1 MVLTRFSEIDFQL
14 NFESLKKELE
24 STPHFSVRKSF
35 KAIDEQRFKFLTEG
49 NIRLFLK
56 KMGHQPVKAELI
68 SIIRRFDV
76 DGDSKISFQEFSEA
90 IQPVFPCYTP
100 DKDPLIIVAGKQ
112 RFSPHKHSPAKIDY
126 FREDEPSEYK
136 SADKHGSKIKR
147 SLFQLNKVREEFNQS
162 YLEDR

>member
-1 MVLTRFSEIDFQL
+1 MVFTHFSEIDFQL

-100 DKDPLIIVAGKQ
+100 DKDPLIIVA
-112 RFSPHKHSPAKIDY
+112 
-126 FREDEPSEYK
+126 
-136 SADKHGSKIKR
+136 SK
-147 SLFQLNKVREEFNQS
+147 
-162 YLEDR
+162 